1 MMFFKRFSRK
11 LTYLSLTKL
20 AAFIIACSLLTACAN
35 ASNTPQAGAQPGI
48 QESPSLEQVNN
59 ASQNQTS
66 DLPETVSN
74 AVLKDASKRAG
85 QSNDKLKII
94 ASESRTWRDGC
105 LGLAEP
111 GSICTQVLVPGWE
124 VKVSNAESQ
133 TWVYRTNK
141 SGNLVKLDPASQ
153 S

>member
-1 MMFFKRFSRK
+1 MLFKRFSRK
-11 LTYLSLTKL
+11 ISYLTLTKL
-20 AAFIIACSLLTACAN
+20 ATFIVACSILTACVN
-35 ASNTPQAGAQPGI
+35 APNTAQTGAQPET
-48 QESPSLEQVNN
+48 QSPAAEQVNN

-66 DLPETVSN
+66 DLPEAVSN

-111 GSICTQVLVPGWE
+111 GSICTQVLVSGWE

-133 TWVYRTNK
+133 TWVYRTNN
-141 SGNLVKLDPASQ
+141 SGSMVKLDPASK

>member
-1 MMFFKRFSRK
+1 MMFFRRFSRK
-11 LTYLSLTKL
+11 ISYLTLTKL
-20 AAFIIACSLLTACAN
+20 AAFIIACSLLTACVN
-35 ASNTPQAGAQPGI
+35 APNTAQTGAQLET
-48 QESPSLEQVNN
+48 QSPAEQVNN
-59 ASQNQTS
+59 ASLNQTS
-66 DLPETVSN
+66 DLPEAVSN

-94 ASESRTWRDGC
+94 ASESRNWRDGC

-133 TWVYRTNK
+133 TWVYRTNN
-141 SGNLVKLDPASQ
+141 SGSMVKLEPTSK

>member
-1 MMFFKRFSRK
+1 MIFFQILSRK
-11 LTYLSLTKL
+11 LIAL
-20 AAFIIACSLLTACAN
+20 IIAGSLLTACVDAP
-35 ASNTPQAGAQPGI
+35 NTAQTEI
-48 QESPSLEQVNN
+48 QQSPSSEQVNN
-59 ASQNQTS
+59 ISQNQTS
-66 DLPETVSN
+66 DLPEAVSN
-74 AVLKDASKRAG
+74 AVLEDASKRAG

-94 ASESRTWRDGC
+94 GSESRTWRDGC

-133 TWVYRTNK
+133 TWVYRTNN
-141 SGNLVKLDPASQ
+141 SGSMVKLDPASK

>member
-1 MMFFKRFSRK
+1 MIFFQIFNRT
-11 LTYLSLTKL
+11 LIAL
-20 AAFIIACSLLTACAN
+20 IITCSLLTACVN
-35 ASNTPQAGAQPGI
+35 APNTTQTEI
-48 QESPSLEQVNN
+48 QQSPSSEQVNDV
-59 ASQNQTS
+59 SQNQTS
-66 DLPETVSN
+66 SLPEAVSN

-85 QSNDKLKII
+85 QSNDNLKII

-133 TWVYRTNK
+133 TWVYRTNN
-141 SGNLVKLDPASQ
+141 SGSMVKLDPTSYQ